1 MNIKILGSGCPK
13 CQKLEENTRQAI
25 SNLKIDATI
34 DHVKD
39 LASIMNY
46 GVMRT
51 PALVIDEKVV
61 SMGKV
66 LEVPAVEKIIKD
78 KI

>member
-13 CQKLEENTRQAI
+13 CQKLEENTKLAI
-25 SNLKIDATI
+25 ANLKINATI

-46 GVMRT
+46 GVMKT

-66 LEVPAVEKIIKD
+66 LEVSAVEKIVKD
-78 KI
+78 RV